1 MLCHHG
7 KKHSQFSILY
17 FALLNYGSTSGS
29 SQSQQPQQVVR
40 PYISLSF
47 TGGGNTLSIPAAQ
60 LSGSIVNGNAIFTL
74 ASQPSYNAP
83 GNPTI
88 NNFVLSITGNTSTSL
103 QLNLSFSMLVLSQ
116 IYVFLMSISLPG
128 PINNPGTNS
137 FTGTT
142 PVTVRNATTGSVTT
156 TNTSYNIVLY
166 L

>member
-1 MLCHHG
+1 
-7 KKHSQFSILY
+7 
-17 FALLNYGSTSGS
+17 
-29 SQSQQPQQVVR
+29 VVR

-60 LSGSIVNGNAIFTL
+60 LSGSIANGNAIFTL

-88 NNFVLSITGNTSTSL
+88 NNFVLTITGNTSTSL
-103 QLNLSFSMLVLSQ
+103 QLNFSFTTLVFSQ
-116 IYVFLMSISLPG
+116 TYVFLMSITLPG

-142 PVTVRNATTGSVTT
+142 PVTVVNVSTNTTST